1 MKIVAT
7 NIEEMC
13 ASIKEIARSSSEAAS
28 MANEALSR
36 AHETNATITQLGISI
51 QEIRNVIKVISSIVQ
66 QTNFLALNA
75 TIEAARAGDA
85 GRGFAVVANE
95 VKELAKQTAKQTAK
109 ATEDITNK
117 IGALQKDSGAAVET
131 IGSIGQNIEK
141 LNRIATSI
149 TDAVEEQNAT
159 TNEVAR
165 VVQDS
170 ARGVL
175 SIAETVKSLSKSAA
189 ETINGAY
196 QTLEAA
202 TSLAVIDPCDWFKT
216 FAFRRGALA
225 CSPLWYSLYE
235 RSFGQ
240 SQRSVHSE
248 RLSQRQP
255 FSVRYYLSFCLDNKA
270 PVPAA

>member
-1 MKIVAT
+1 M
-7 NIEEMC
+7 
-13 ASIKEIARSSSEAAS
+13 
-28 MANEALSR
+28 
-36 AHETNATITQLGISI
+36 
-51 QEIRNVIKVISSIVQ
+51 
-66 QTNFLALNA
+66 LALNA

-95 VKELAKQTAKQTAK
+95 VKELAKQTAK

-117 IGALQKDSGAAVET
+117 IGALQKDSGAAVEA

-149 TDAVEEQNAT
+149 AAAVEEQNAT

-170 ARGVL
+170 ACGVV

-189 ETINGAY
+189 ERSNGAS

-202 TSLAVIDPCDWFKT
+202 TSLAVI
-216 FAFRRGALA
+216 
-225 CSPLWYSLYE
+225 
-235 RSFGQ
+235 
-240 SQRSVHSE
+240 SE
-248 RLSQRQP
+248 KMSDLVMNIR
-255 FSVRYYLSFCLDNKA
+255 D
-270 PVPAA
+270 